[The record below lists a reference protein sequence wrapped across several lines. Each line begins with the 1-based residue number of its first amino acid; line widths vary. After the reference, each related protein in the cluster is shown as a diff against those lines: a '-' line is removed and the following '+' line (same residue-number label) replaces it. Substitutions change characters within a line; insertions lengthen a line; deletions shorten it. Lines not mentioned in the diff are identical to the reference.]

1 MAEAI
6 CDHSAL
12 VLLEKKRGRRYVE
25 ELCDK
30 YFGERVNVTTMPKNE
45 DDMLAFKELIYDEL
59 IK

>member
-1 MAEAI
+1 
-6 CDHSAL
+6 
-12 VLLEKKRGRRYVE
+12 LLEKKRGRRYVE

-30 YFGERVNVTTMPKNE
+30 YFGEQVNVTTMPKNE